1 MKFSSSVLVSC
12 FFFFIAAAS
21 AVDATLDDTSGG
33 PGRPRRTLFG
43 KKNPAAAAA
52 AAAAAAPAPSQELAV
67 QGGPD
72 CSITQQASTGKYTL
86 SATVGKE
93 TVLFA
98 ERPVRTARKLSTE
111 EFVDKFADIFF
122 TSNPNAAVTFTST
135 TASADNNNN
144 GPLIVVLSQTRMVS
158 SSIIEYTMTQSE
170 SQAKVASMDQFLE
183 TSGACSIFIDSFGSL
198 TSHPTCV
205 KSEGTYISD
214 KDFCYSCGGGDE
226 YNGGDGKTVGYC
238 WNSQNPQCPPA
249 CGNVQGVSGRMDGN
263 CGDACHT
270 FLTDCSQVYDEAIC
284 KGVGCTWTNGARHN
298 CNPPYNG

>member
-43 KKNPAAAAA
+43 KKNPAA

-170 SQAKVASMDQFLE
+170 SLVLGPWVCGTKACRPVAV
-183 TSGACSIFIDSFGSL
+183 TRSIENGMKGS
-198 TSHPTCV
+198 H
-205 KSEGTYISD
+205 
-214 KDFCYSCGGGDE
+214 CY
-226 YNGGDGKTVGYC
+226 TITTL
-238 WNSQNPQCPPA
+238 
-249 CGNVQGVSGRMDGN
+249 VQRLN
-263 CGDACHT
+263 
-270 FLTDCSQVYDEAIC
+270 
-284 KGVGCTWTNGARHN
+284 N
-298 CNPPYNG
+298 